1 MLAQDIENLERKSA
15 AAAAPLF
22 NSSTQKVKSFLSFC
36 LKQADRL
43 KKKATEWYEA
53 PFTDLRYAISTPVH
67 EITYIFG

>member
-22 NSSTQKVKSFLSFC
+22 NRSTQKVKSILSFC

-43 KKKATEWYEA
+43 KKATEWYEA
-53 PFTDLRYAISTPVH
+53 PFTDLRYAIPTPEH